1 MPPRAR
7 PGAVVAGPGEEAVL
21 NEQWSG
27 PGVDGAV
34 PGVRRLLAGAAAAPD
49 GAPCPLCDRPV
60 EPADAG
66 ALDGVRIDGP
76 GRELHTAV
84 RTHPGCG
91 PSRVWAP
98 AQIAAAR
105 VRLGLPEAASWRPDD
120 RPRGADRLEP
130 GMAGGPGEELPSL
143 LFHPGPPYPGGL
155 LGHLAD
161 RYTEGLA
168 PLDLTGVVPA
178 QDLPGWSVH
187 AVAGRITAI
196 GSPVGPWWANP
207 GGHPTTHPWRRSGH
221 AERRVLLAV
230 LPPDEA
236 ASGPGDLAALGR
248 AIRAGLV
255 LGGVAALTG
264 TLF

>member
-1 MPPRAR
+1 MAR
-7 PGAVVAGPGEEAVL
+7 PIEEAVL

-27 PGVDGAV
+27 PAADGGN
-34 PGVRRLLAGAAAAPD
+34 PGVRRLLEGAAAVPD

-60 EPADAG
+60 DPSG
-66 ALDGVRIDGP
+66 AAVVDGAVVDGVRIDGP
-76 GRELHTAV
+76 GSDLHTAV
-84 RTHPGCG
+84 RAHSGCG

-105 VRLGLPEAASWRPDD
+105 VRLGLPEAAAWRPDD

-130 GMAGGPGEELPSL
+130 GMSGRPGEELPSL
-143 LFHPGPPYPGGL
+143 LFHPGAPYPGGL

-178 QDLPGWSVH
+178 QHLPGWTVH

-196 GSPVGPWWANP
+196 GCPAGPWWANP
-207 GGHPTTHPWRRSGH
+207 GGHPTTLPWRRAGQ
-221 AERRVLLAV
+221 AERRILLAV
-230 LPPDEA
+230 LPPEEPVPA
-236 ASGPGDLAALGR
+236 PGDLAALGR

-255 LGGVAALTG
+255 LGGVAALSG
-264 TLF
+264 TFF